1 MGSFPVAKLVA
12 LLIKQVSKP
21 IANYAKD
28 KAKTSDAMKTYLC
41 MPAQCKLKKWLW
53 VLTMLFPLNFWLNQ
67 FWFILVYHWSD
78 VKLRRWATNSKQP
91 VQIQELNTRDALD
104 LGANILGEGILFI
117 VASVILI
124 AEYTRQRKKEAA
136 KEKAAVNKLENL
148 QLEINKARDEMNKMN
163 LLVLALQGSQECWN
177 RCKRA

>member
-41 MPAQCKLKKWLW
+41 MPAQ
-53 VLTMLFPLNFWLNQ
+53 F
-67 FWFILVYHWSD
+67 YHWSD

-163 LLVLALQGSQECWN
+163 LLVLALQGSQEC
-177 RCKRA
+177 